1 MKLSTA
7 LFSLALAV
15 APLAAHAGEAEI
27 RKALLTQFPHAKISE
42 IAKTPYAGLYEVYM
56 DGQLVYASP
65 GGHYVFLGNVIDLAA
80 HKNLTE
86 ARMSQLQR
94 VDFNSLPFD
103 QAMKWVKGNG
113 SRKLAVFTDPDCP
126 FCRKLEPELAKL
138 DNVTLYLFPY
148 PIPSLHPGSE
158 KVAQQIWCSPDRIKA
173 WNDYMLKGIAP
184 TASPNCPNPVKKNMA
199 LGEKLNISGT
209 PTLFFQ
215 NGERIP
221 GLVPA
226 EQLDKLLSAAAGK

>member
-1 MKLSTA
+1 MKLSAA
-7 LFSLALAV
+7 LFTLALAA
-15 APLAAHAGEAEI
+15 APLAAHAGGAEI
-27 RKALLTQFPHAKISE
+27 RKAFLAQFPGAKITE
-42 IAKTPYAGLYEVYM
+42 IVKTPYSGLYEVFM
-56 DGQLVYASP
+56 DGQLVYASAD
-65 GGHYVFLGNVIDLAA
+65 GRYVFLGNVIDLAD

-86 ARMSQLQR
+86 ARMNQLMKIN
-94 VDFNSLPFD
+94 FNSLPFD
-103 QAMKWVKGNG
+103 QAIKWVKGDG

-138 DNVTLYLFPY
+138 NNVTLYLFPY

-158 KVAQQIWCSPDRIKA
+158 KIAEQIWCSADRIKA

-199 LGEKLNISGT
+199 LGEKLGISGT
-209 PTLFFQ
+209 PTLFFA
-215 NGERIP
+215 NGQRIP

-226 EQLDKLLSAAAGK
+226 EQLDRLLSAAK